1 MKDFFTIGEVA
12 RLFNIKIATLRYYDE
27 IGLLKP
33 QHINE
38 QTHYRYYT
46 TQQFERLN
54 SIKYLRTL
62 GMPIHKLLDFFNDR
76 DIDNL
81 MSMLHAEKLEI
92 VRKKQELEKIEQK
105 ISRRLRQ
112 FEDAMTTPLDTIFEV
127 ELPAWQVAYLRREYV
142 LGDDIEY
149 PVSELIENK
158 GIDGDVFLGKIGISI
173 SVSDLKDN
181 RFDRYSSI
189 FMILEEEDRM
199 AASEVTF
206 PAREYLRIRF
216 KGSHLDAANYYKK
229 LFSYMKE
236 HHYELVDDSIEIAL
250 IDYGITND
258 IEKYVT
264 EILLPYVRL

>member
-12 RLFNIKIATLRYYDE
+12 RLFNIKIATLRYYDD

-33 QHINE
+33 QYINE

-112 FEDAMTTPLDTIFEV
+112 F
-127 ELPAWQVAYLRREYV
+127 
-142 LGDDIEY
+142 
-149 PVSELIENK
+149 
-158 GIDGDVFLGKIGISI
+158 
-173 SVSDLKDN
+173 
-181 RFDRYSSI
+181 
-189 FMILEEEDRM
+189 
-199 AASEVTF
+199 
-206 PAREYLRIRF
+206 
-216 KGSHLDAANYYKK
+216 
-229 LFSYMKE
+229 
-236 HHYELVDDSIEIAL
+236 
-250 IDYGITND
+250 
-258 IEKYVT
+258 
-264 EILLPYVRL
+264 

>member
-12 RLFNIKIATLRYYDE
+12 RLFNIKIATLRYYDD

-33 QHINE
+33 QYINE

-112 FEDAMTTPLDTIFEV
+112 FEDAMTTPLDTIF
-127 ELPAWQVAYLRREYV
+127 PPGSGGALR
-142 LGDDIEY
+142 GTA
-149 PVSELIENK
+149 
-158 GIDGDVFLGKIGISI
+158 DGCFGKSPP
-173 SVSDLKDN
+173 
-181 RFDRYSSI
+181 R
-189 FMILEEEDRM
+189 
-199 AASEVTF
+199 
-206 PAREYLRIRF
+206 
-216 KGSHLDAANYYKK
+216 
-229 LFSYMKE
+229 
-236 HHYELVDDSIEIAL
+236 
-250 IDYGITND
+250 
-258 IEKYVT
+258 
-264 EILLPYVRL
+264 